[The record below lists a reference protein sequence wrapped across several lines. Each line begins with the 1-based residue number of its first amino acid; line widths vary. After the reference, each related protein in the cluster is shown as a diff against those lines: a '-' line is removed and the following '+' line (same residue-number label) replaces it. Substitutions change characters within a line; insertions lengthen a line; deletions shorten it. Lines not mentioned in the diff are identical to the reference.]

1 MMIWCKIVVL
11 RFMFEVEMLLVLVQQ
26 GKQFS
31 SRVCLTK
38 EKHQFSD
45 KHKFYF
51 TAVLLREHLTLLHNK
66 CRLALLLLL

>member
-1 MMIWCKIVVL
+1 MMIRCNIVVL
-11 RFMFEVEMLLVLVQQ
+11 RFMFEVKMLLVLEQQ

-31 SRVCLTK
+31 PRVCLKK
-38 EKHQFSD
+38 EKHQFSE

-51 TAVLLREHLTLLHNK
+51 TAVLVREHLTLLHNK